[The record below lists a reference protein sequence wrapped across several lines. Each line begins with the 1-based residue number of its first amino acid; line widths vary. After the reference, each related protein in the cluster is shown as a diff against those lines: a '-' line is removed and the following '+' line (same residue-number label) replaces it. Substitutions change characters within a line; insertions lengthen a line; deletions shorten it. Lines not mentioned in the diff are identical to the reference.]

1 MILKKEKNE
10 IELYDHQTD
19 ALIAMSM
26 SSTGQIL
33 MATGTGKTFV
43 QAAHISQLLNEP
55 SVISVIAP
63 RIMLTYQL
71 MEEFNK
77 YLATLG
83 LFPELMF
90 VHSGGTGNQ
99 KELSRARSQYNKN
112 LEVIATTNSA
122 EIKEKIRKA
131 HSKNQSIII
140 FSTYDSLERVGQG
153 VAKAGQ
159 KVKCAIF
166 DEAHYLVQDGY
177 NKTLS
182 NFQADQKYFF
192 TATARHTKS
201 DKSIGMNNKELFG
214 DVLYEF
220 TIASAIG
227 AGMCVR
233 PRGHILETD
242 AEYNTEDFKK
252 SIPKIIYRAAQEH
265 QEQIYKENEIKN
277 NMRQPK
283 MLVALKG
290 TENIDSFFESEYCKQ
305 LIGEGYIIYAI
316 SSSPRDRAVV
326 NSLEN
331 TLRRPKWLKEVKDSL
346 RDPNKKVIVL
356 HYDILSEGIDASD
369 FSGVLLLRNMGISK
383 FLQTFGRISRLN
395 PEDRKAFANG
405 DYDPNDTEK
414 MRKPY
419 AYVVYPKF
427 TKGDNNNDKLFKE
440 FIEKM
445 RTLGAD
451 LNDYIVSPEF
461 GDGGGADP
469 DEFLDD
475 LEEKERKMGKLIEE
489 IYSDVESEEAAK
501 KLYKAADVGS
511 FIEAFGAI

>member
-1 MILKKEKNE
+1 MLIKKQTNR
-10 IELYDHQTD
+10 INLYDHQKQALD
-19 ALIAMSM
+19 AMNM

-90 VHSGGTGNQ
+90 VHSGGTGNE
-99 KELSRARSQYNKN
+99 KELSRARSKYNKN

-122 EIKEKIRKA
+122 EIKEKIQKA
-131 HSKNQSIII
+131 HSKNQSIVI

-153 VAKAGQ
+153 VAKAEQ

-201 DKSIGMNNKELFG
+201 DKSTGMNNVELFG
-214 DVLYEF
+214 EVLYEF
-220 TIASAIG
+220 TIASAIN
-227 AGMCVR
+227 AGMCVH

-242 AEYNTEDFKK
+242 VEYNTDDFKK

-265 QEQIYKENEIKN
+265 QDQIYKENEVRN
-277 NMRQPK
+277 NMRQVK
-283 MLVALKG
+283 MLGALKG
-290 TENIDSFFESEYCKQ
+290 TGDIDSFYESEYCKQ
-305 LIGEGYIIYAI
+305 LIEEGYVIYAI
-316 SSSPRDRAVV
+316 SSRHGAVV

-331 TLRRPKWLKEVKDSL
+331 TLRRSKWLKDVKDSL

-369 FSGVLLLRNMGISK
+369 FSGVLLLRSMSISK
-383 FLQTFGRISRLN
+383 FLQTFGRISRLD

-405 DYDPNDTEK
+405 DYSPNDTEK

-419 AYVVYPKF
+419 AYVIYPKF
-427 TKGDNNNDKLFKE
+427 TKGNLDNSERFKE
-440 FIEKM
+440 FIQKM

-451 LNDYIVSPEF
+451 LNDYVLNHEF
-461 GDGGGADP
+461 GDGGGNDDP

-475 LEEKERKMGKLIEE
+475 LEEKKRKMGKLIEE
-489 IYSDVESEEAAK
+489 IYSDIESEEAAK
-501 KLYKAADVGS
+501 KLYRITDVGS
-511 FIEAFGAI
+511 FFEALAAI